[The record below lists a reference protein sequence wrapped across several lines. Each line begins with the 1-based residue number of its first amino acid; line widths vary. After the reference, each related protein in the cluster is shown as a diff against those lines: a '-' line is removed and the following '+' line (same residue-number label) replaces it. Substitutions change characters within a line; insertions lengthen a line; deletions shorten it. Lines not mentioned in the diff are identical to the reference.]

1 MKLAR
6 AVKVHRRAL
15 WC

>member
-6 AVKVHRRAL
+6 TIKVHRRAL
-15 WC
+15 WY